1 MKNKINNAKIV
12 LISWWTKF
20 KDLLMVS
27 LNSSFREYLMKTIRS
42 WGLVLTY
49 QQFLILS
56 ISPISAA
63 IVAQPY
69 FESIHKSE
77 SRCIFIYLL
86 GYFKDTKQA
95 QGSQNTDPKR
105 RTRLDRCPHHLK
117 YTSHNYLRNQES
129 SRISQLYEC
138 ILCSLSFKWGD
149 GLFLKIS
156 TT

>member
-1 MKNKINNAKIV
+1 MKNKINNTKIV

-27 LNSSFREYLMKTIRS
+27 LNSSFREYLMKKIRS

-63 IVAQPY
+63 IMAQPY

-77 SRCIFIYLL
+77 SRCIFIFLL

-117 YTSHNYLRNQES
+117 YTSHNYLRNQ